1 METTAIGS
9 TCSGKDVCFFVFKNR
24 KNKWK
29 LYLFYNGILIKKIK
43 IEDNEAPASNVYF
56 ITVIGKKS
64 VFGSNLVKIAV
75 RPRVLLDNNEKDK
88 KTYWGVVFEKGV
100 NIE

>member
-1 METTAIGS
+1 M
-9 TCSGKDVCFFVFKNR
+9 CFFVFKNR

-43 IEDNEAPASNVYF
+43 IEDNEAPADNVYF

-75 RPRVLLDNNEKDK
+75 RPKVLLDNNEKDK

>member
-1 METTAIGS
+1 M
-9 TCSGKDVCFFVFKNR
+9 FKNR

-43 IEDNEAPASNVYF
+43 IEDNEAPANNVYF

-75 RPRVLLDNNEKDK
+75 RPKVLLDNNEENK

>member
-1 METTAIGS
+1 M
-9 TCSGKDVCFFVFKNR
+9 FKNR

-43 IEDNEAPASNVYF
+43 IEDNEAPADNVYF

-75 RPRVLLDNNEKDK
+75 RPKVLLDNNEKDK

>member
-1 METTAIGS
+1 M
-9 TCSGKDVCFFVFKNR
+9 FKNR

-43 IEDNEAPASNVYF
+43 IEDNEAPADNVYF

-75 RPRVLLDNNEKDK
+75 RPKVLLDNNEENK